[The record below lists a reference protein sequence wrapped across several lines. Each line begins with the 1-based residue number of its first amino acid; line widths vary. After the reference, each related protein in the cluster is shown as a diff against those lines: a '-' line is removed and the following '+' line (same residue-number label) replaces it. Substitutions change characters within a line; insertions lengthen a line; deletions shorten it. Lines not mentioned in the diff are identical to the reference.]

1 MNQEVEYFLRVMD
14 FCFLIKMGKT
24 IDKNIRKNLSVT
36 YSQKHLNH
44 AAKPA
49 TNALK
54 TVFKSNLKD
63 SRRNCCFGWK

>member
-1 MNQEVEYFLRVMD
+1 
-14 FCFLIKMGKT
+14 MGKT

-49 TNALK
+49 TNVLK
-54 TVFKSNLKD
+54 TVFKSNLKN